1 MKTIN
6 TSIIA
11 TCAVIANVASAT
23 SVDSATEAYYYC
35 DNDWHYDNCWGTEW
49 RYCCDDE
56 HLHYPE
62 FNKDNGLA
70 LWDKYAYE

>member
-23 SVDSATEAYYYC
+23 SVASAAEYYYC
-35 DNDWHYDNCWGTEW
+35 DNEWHYENCWGLEW
-49 RYCCDDE
+49 RYICNDE

-62 FNKDNGLA
+62 FDASKGYA
-70 LWDKYAYE
+70 LWDHIAKE